1 MITQIPQ
8 GYCRVLT
15 RFGKPVGLQRPGLA
29 FNIPFIDK
37 PYDVSLN
44 KGWNETIKDTN
55 GDIDGTLI
63 EVTEQISDIGRA
75 GNRNTN
81 RTCFTKDNVKLTVN
95 SVISWRIVDPI
106 KAIFEVDN
114 LHASL
119 QEAALNAVRSEVGA
133 MDLDE
138 ALQARSSI
146 SDSIIARLADTFHK
160 WGLMLNRVEIQEL
173 EVDDDTSKA
182 MLQQMESERKS
193 RAITA
198 TAKGESEKIRLEAEA
213 AKDAKILKAEGDYE
227 ALKIIAKADADYI
240 RLVSEEMSKSD
251 AREVLLAMK
260 AIQSY
265 ELMANSIGSK
275 VFIPTDRSTL
285 LDIVDKNNSNK

>member
-1 MITQIPQ
+1 MISQIPQ

-15 RFGKPVGLQRPGLA
+15 RFGKPVGVQRPGLA
-29 FNIPFIDK
+29 FNIPFLDK
-37 PYDVSLN
+37 PFDVSAN
-44 KGWNETIKDTN
+44 KGWTETIKDIN
-55 GDIDGTLI
+55 GHIDGKLI
-63 EVTEQISDIGRA
+63 ETTEQISDIGKV
-75 GNRNTN
+75 GNKNTN
-81 RTCFTKDNVKLTVN
+81 RTCFTRDNVQLTVN
-95 SVISWRIVDPI
+95 SVISWRIIDPI

-119 QEAALNAVRSEVGA
+119 QEAALNAVRSEIGA

-146 SDSIIARLADTFHK
+146 SDSIISRLTDTFNK
-160 WGLMLNRVEIQEL
+160 WGLMLVRVEIQEL
-173 EVDDDTSKA
+173 QVDDNTSKA

-193 RAITA
+193 RAIAA
-198 TAKGESEKIRLEAEA
+198 TAKGEAEKIRLEAEA
-213 AKDAKILKAEGDYE
+213 EKAAKILKAEGEYE
-227 ALKIIAKADADYI
+227 ALKINAKADADYI
-240 RLVSEEMSKSD
+240 KVLSEEMSKSE

-265 ELMANSIGSK
+265 ELMANSEASK

-285 LDIVDKNNSNK
+285 LDLVNKNNNN

>member
-1 MITQIPQ
+1 MISQIPQ

-15 RFGKPVGLQRPGLA
+15 RFGKPVGVQRPGLV

-44 KGWNETIKDTN
+44 KGWKETIKDTN
-55 GDIDGTLI
+55 GVIDGTLI
-63 EVTEQISDIGRA
+63 EVTEQISDVGKS
-75 GNRNTN
+75 GNRDTN

-95 SVISWRIVDPI
+95 SVISWRIIDPI

-119 QEAALNAVRSEVGA
+119 QEAALNAVRSEIGA

-146 SDSIIARLADTFHK
+146 SDSIISRLADTFNK

-173 EVDDDTSKA
+173 EVDDETSKA

-198 TAKGESEKIRLEAEA
+198 TAKGEAEKIRLEAEA

-227 ALKIIAKADADYI
+227 ALKISAKADAEYI
-240 RLVSEEMSKSD
+240 KVVSEEMSKSD

-260 AIQSY
+260 SIQSY
-265 ELMANSIGSK
+265 ELMSKSEASK

-285 LDIVDKNNSNK
+285 LDLVDKNNTNK